1 MEKPRLNTRLLNT
14 LPSVLNMQTVDI
26 RKASGI
32 ARSTWYD
39 ILSKQDTFT
48 VQRLLSLANGLHI
61 PVRRFFSTGQTDVIG
76 KRADYITEPYTD
88 CYYLGE
94 TLREAINE
102 RRDATW
108 TRAGEIT
115 GMTYQHIQKSLSSET
130 RTPVVRFLAVC
141 EAFDIDPFTILV
153 DPNPEP
159 VPGRKRKDPRKDSR
173 KDPAM
178 AAEIASLK
186 DDIGRLSGTIE
197 DVTRKYGDLLAKYDR
212 LLSAHRALLDRFN
225 RHVNDGF
232 SIAADPLVTPD
243 PDR

>member
-48 VQRLLSLANGLHI
+48 VQHLLSIANGLHI
-61 PVRRFFSTGQTDVIG
+61 PVRRFFSTGQTDVVG
-76 KRADYITEPYTD
+76 RRDDYVTEPYAD

-94 TLREAINE
+94 SLREAIND
-102 RRDATW
+102 RQDATW
-108 TRAGEIT
+108 RRAGEIA
-115 GMTYQHIQKSLSSET
+115 GMTYQHVQRSLSSET

-141 EAFDIDPFTILV
+141 EAFGIDPFTILV

-159 VPGRKRKDPRKDSR
+159 VPGRKRKDHRKDPR
-173 KDPAM
+173 KDPALL
-178 AAEIASLK
+178 AEIDSLRESV
-186 DDIGRLSGTIE
+186 GRLSGTVE

-212 LLSAHRALLDRFN
+212 LLSAHRALLDRFD

-232 SIAADPLVTPD
+232 PVAADPLVTPD